1 MFGEFKSVDEKNEF
15 EIVENGFVLRVSGR
29 SLDDDWITRSYVFK
43 DETVFFGAVT
53 ALSEID
59 KA

>member
-1 MFGEFKSVDEKNEF
+1 MFGEFKTVDEKNEF
-15 EIVENGFVLRVSGR
+15 EIVENGFVLRISGR

-43 DETVFFGAVT
+43 DQTVFFGAIES
-53 ALSEID
+53 LSEID

>member
-1 MFGEFKSVDEKNEF
+1 MFGEFKTVDEKNEF
-15 EIVENGFVLRVSGR
+15 EIVENGFVLRISGR

-43 DETVFFGAVT
+43 DQTVFCGAIE
-53 ALSEID
+53 ALSEIE

>member
-43 DETVFFGAVT
+43 DQTVFFEAVE

>member
-15 EIVENGFVLRVSGR
+15 EIVENGFVLRINGR
-29 SLDDDWITRSYVFK
+29 SQDDDWINRTYVFK
-43 DETVFFGAVT
+43 DQTVFFGAIE

>member
-1 MFGEFKSVDEKNEF
+1 MFSEFKSVDEKNEF
-15 EIVENGFVLRVSGR
+15 EIVENGFVLRVNGR
-29 SLDDDWITRSYVFK
+29 SQDDDWITRSYVFR
-43 DETVFFGAVT
+43 DQTVFFGAIE